1 MPMRTELQSRES
13 SLPAPKEIQESW
25 ARSAGAGVSRSLAAA
40 PLVMGVDALSV
51 ARERSDWHGL
61 AREVLAPQLDT
72 VQGAGHVLTLFDTS
86 GRMLSSDG
94 DPFVLERLDDIH
106 FIPGADWSEDVV
118 GTNGPGTALATG
130 RAVHVVGPE
139 HFCTAW
145 HPWHC
150 AAVPVRG
157 PAGDVVGVLDVSGP
171 RDRADT
177 RVLQLARMLGLSVE
191 QALLARAYRRQTL
204 VLARYAELTA
214 KYPLEAL
221 VALDADGQVL
231 QATGPAKARG
241 LPARLKLPVAGGGV
255 AAPPPQAPWLEGAS
269 VHAVHE
275 AAGARVG
282 ACLVMRENRRT
293 LRRAH
298 AAAAT
303 TRYTFGDLVGAGLR
317 DTIALAR
324 SAATTSMPVL
334 LLGES
339 GVGKEVLAQAIHAAS
354 PRHDA
359 PFVAVNCAAL
369 SRELVESELFGY
381 VGGAFSGARA
391 DGAIGRFEA
400 AHGGTLFLDE
410 VGELPRS
417 AQAALLRALQ
427 EHVVTPVGSTESRHV
442 DVRIISATNRRL
454 DDAVKDGSFRLDLLH
469 RLNVI
474 QVSVP
479 PLRERLDDLPAL
491 EHLGAQLASE
501 GLAVELPEAVRAA
514 FDRHTWPGNVRE
526 LDNVLRRLAVIARE
540 RPPRVDDL
548 PFKPSAPGAT
558 GNLQVQQLL
567 DVIHSARNMAEAAA
581 RLGINRS
588 TLYRQ
593 LERLGL
599 KPRRTATPE

>member
-1 MPMRTELQSRES
+1 MQTELQS
-13 SLPAPKEIQESW
+13 LKALHESW
-25 ARSAGAGVSRSLAAA
+25 ARSVDAGVSQALASA
-40 PLVMGVDALSV
+40 PLVMNVEALSV
-51 ARERSDWHGL
+51 ARERSDWHAL
-61 AREVLAPQLDT
+61 AREVLAPQFDA
-72 VQGAGHVLTLFDTS
+72 VQSTGHVLTLFDTW

-106 FIPGADWSEDVV
+106 FIPGADWSEGAV

-130 RAVHVVGPE
+130 RAVHVVGAD

-171 RDRADT
+171 SERADA
-177 RVLQLARMLGLSVE
+177 RVLQMACVLGMTVE
-191 QALLARAYRRQTL
+191 QALLARSYRRQTL
-204 VLARYAELTA
+204 VLARYAELSA
-214 KYPLEAL
+214 KYPLDAL

-241 LPARLKLPVAGGGV
+241 LPSRLKVSAVSGGLTT
-255 AAPPPQAPWLEGAS
+255 PPPQAPWLDGAS

-275 AAGARVG
+275 DAGARAG
-282 ACLVMRENRRT
+282 LCLVMREQRKT
-293 LRRAH
+293 LRRAQTTS
-298 AAAAT
+298 AT
-303 TRYTFGDLVGAGLR
+303 TRYHFEDLVGAGLR
-317 DTIALAR
+317 EAVTLAR
-324 SAATTSMPVL
+324 SAASTSMPVL

-339 GVGKEVLAQAIHAAS
+339 GVGKEVLAQSIHAVSA
-354 PRHDA
+354 RHDG
-359 PFVAVNCAAL
+359 PFIAVNCAAL

-417 AQAALLRALQ
+417 AQASLLRALQ
-427 EHVVTPVGSTESRHV
+427 EHVVTPVGSTESRLV
-442 DVRIISATNRRL
+442 DVRIISATNRKL

-469 RLNVI
+469 RLNVL

-479 PLRERLDDLPAL
+479 PLRERLEDLPVL
-491 EHLGAQLASE
+491 VEHLLAQLASE
-501 GLAVELPEAVRAA
+501 GLTVDLPDVVRVALGQHA
-514 FDRHTWPGNVRE
+514 WPGNVRE
-526 LDNVLRRLAVIARE
+526 LDNVLRRLSVIGRD
-540 RPPRVDDL
+540 RPVRVDDL
-548 PFKPSAPGAT
+548 PFKPSAPVSS

-567 DVIHSARNMAEAAA
+567 DVIHSARNMAEAAT